1 MKTKHVFLAQDVDIA
16 ASAVGSLRR
25 LGIED
30 DDISLIARSDLEM
43 QVIPEKFHESRSDFM
58 PAAVKGAVGGGAT
71 GLVAGLVA
79 VAIPPLGVTLAGA
92 AAIAAVGAAA
102 GTWSAALMGSAL
114 PDPVRQKFE
123 DEVKAGRVLI
133 VVDATDEEH
142 TKLEQALRETG
153 VRRLNFEESS
163 QMT

>member
-1 MKTKHVFLAQDVDIA
+1 MKSKHVFLAHDVQGAARAVTALRQVGIA
-16 ASAVGSLRR
+16 
-25 LGIED
+25 D
-30 DDISLIARSDLEM
+30 DDIALIARHDLEM
-43 QVIPEKFHESRSDFM
+43 ESIPEQFHESRTDFM
-58 PAAVKGAVGGGAT
+58 PAAAKGALGGGAT
-71 GLVAGLVA
+71 GLVAGLIA

-102 GTWSAALMGSAL
+102 GTWSASLMGSAL

-133 VVDATDEEH
+133 VVDATDQEH
-142 TKLEQALRETG
+142 ANLEPQLIQAG
-153 VRRLNFEESS
+153 ARRLEFEENS